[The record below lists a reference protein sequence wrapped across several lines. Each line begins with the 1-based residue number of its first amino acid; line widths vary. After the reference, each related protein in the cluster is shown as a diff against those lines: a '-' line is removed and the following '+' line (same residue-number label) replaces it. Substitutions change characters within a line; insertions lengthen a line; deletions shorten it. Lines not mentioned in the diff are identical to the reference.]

1 MDECDT
7 NKQLHEQN
15 ELLKRENELLKAS
28 VSEIEPLKAKIRELE
43 ARLAQYENAHTPP
56 SLRRGRNRKKDR
68 DESNKGKPGQKIG
81 HKGVTRPYV
90 TPNRQVEVTMDFCPD
105 CGAKLG
111 SPFRIDSKIVEEIPE
126 PQPIIVTDYRISH
139 YRCPCCRKEVAA
151 KDSSCPHEGKFGNNV
166 IALATIFKYEDRLPH
181 RKIHDAM
188 MRSYGLKISPAT
200 ILDLTRRAADAVRS
214 EYDAILSKIRGA
226 PIVYADETSIS
237 VQGEKHWIWTFTT
250 PSETFFV
257 IRKSRGMK
265 VLMEVLT
272 RRFKGI
278 IVCDGWMPYARFTKH
293 LQRCWAHLLRESKD
307 IAEKFEEAIPL
318 HNALKELYE
327 ILTTALENDPPPKV
341 RKTLWKLAR
350 EALRHWIKKEY
361 SIEKVQKFI
370 GKINNGFN
378 YWFTFVI
385 NPGVEPTN
393 NRAERALR
401 PNVVLRKI
409 LGTLRNYK
417 GTSIHE
423 CIMTTLA
430 TWELKG
436 LNSLQMLTAKLA
448 S

>member
-1 MDECDT
+1 MC
-7 NKQLHEQN
+7 
-15 ELLKRENELLKAS
+15 
-28 VSEIEPLKAKIRELE
+28 AK
-43 ARLAQYENAHTPP
+43 
-56 SLRRGRNRKKDR
+56 LR
-68 DESNKGKPGQKIG
+68 
-81 HKGVTRPYV
+81 
-90 TPNRQVEVTMDFCPD
+90 VEVTMDFCPD

-237 VQGEKHWIWTFTT
+237 VQGETHWIWTFTT

-278 IVCDGWMPYARFTKH
+278 IVCDGWIPYARFTKH

-318 HNALKELYE
+318 HNMLKELYE

-430 TWELKG
+430 TWGLKG